1 MFEIIDVS
9 NYRWRSPAFQAWVR
23 EHGVDMN
30 EVLRIEVNGYT
41 QTMKVYEFVRSAE
54 GFPLT
59 NYSTM
64 QAAEKVREI
73 KLMSPMPT

>member
-1 MFEIIDVS
+1 MFEIIDIS
-9 NYRWRSPAFQAWVR
+9 NYRWRSPTFHTWVR
-23 EHGVDMN
+23 QHGVDMK

-41 QTMKVYEFVRSAE
+41 QTIKVYEFVRAAD

-64 QAAEKVREI
+64 RAAEKVREI
-73 KLMSPMPT
+73 KLMSQMPS